1 MVCVVVVERKIGMVH
16 QERDLHAKLLQLS
29 LEYYKVEKGVKLY
42 ICCIFFKKRKSYP
55 TLAWEVQ
62 RT

>member
-16 QERDLHAKLLQLS
+16 QDRDLHAKLLQLS

-42 ICCIFFKKRKSYP
+42 ICCIFF
-55 TLAWEVQ
+55 
-62 RT
+62 